1 MFYSILDQV
10 VTVFKYIF
18 SFIYQAFVH
27 KVVMD
32 ELKRI
37 IEDSEV
43 CDAFLSSLIFPIHMY
58 FLWSLKNQSI
68 KSLCDA
74 CFL

>member
-43 CDAFLSSLIFPIHMY
+43 CDVF
-58 FLWSLKNQSI
+58 
-68 KSLCDA
+68 
-74 CFL
+74 